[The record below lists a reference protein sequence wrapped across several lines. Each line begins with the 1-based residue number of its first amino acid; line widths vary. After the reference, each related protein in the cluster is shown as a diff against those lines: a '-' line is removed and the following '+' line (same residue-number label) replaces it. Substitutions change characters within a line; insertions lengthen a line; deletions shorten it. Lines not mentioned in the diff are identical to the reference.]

1 MPPLHRLGRLAR
13 LATLPETRALIVA
26 AARSNTLRSV
36 AHRSVVDRAG
46 LLRDLTSPAKARH
59 LARQAVRHPAVAEL
73 ANAGLVVLPIRYV
86 PLGFAATWAARRVLR
101 RYLGSPTEVPETDL
115 VGAGAAHR
123 NLPRARS
130 GGGQQR
136 E

>member
-101 RYLGSPTEVPETDL
+101 RYLGSPIDVPENDP
-115 VGAGAAHR
+115 VRADVVHR
-123 NLPRARS
+123 NVPRARS

>member
-26 AARSNTLRSV
+26 AARSSTLRSV

-101 RYLGSPTEVPETDL
+101 RYLGSPIDEPENDR
-115 VGAGAAHR
+115 AGADVVHR
-123 NLPRARS
+123 NVPRARS